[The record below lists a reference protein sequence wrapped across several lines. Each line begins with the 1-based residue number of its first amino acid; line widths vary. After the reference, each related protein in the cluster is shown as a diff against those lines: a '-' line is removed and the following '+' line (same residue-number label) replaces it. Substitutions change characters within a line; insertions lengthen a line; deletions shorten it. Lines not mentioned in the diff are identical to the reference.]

1 METEHAVKKAKKNTK
16 RITELLVIE
25 NAPKSGRGHG
35 RNDLNFARFGFDV
48 TFMIAYG
55 GTEARVPRVAGAATS
70 ILDTTLS
77 SQVGTG
83 SIVCCATV

>member
-1 METEHAVKKAKKNTK
+1 M
-16 RITELLVIE
+16 ELLVIE

-55 GTEARVPRVAGAATS
+55 GNRSTCAAWREAATS

-77 SQVGTG
+77 SQVG
-83 SIVCCATV
+83 SIVCCAAV